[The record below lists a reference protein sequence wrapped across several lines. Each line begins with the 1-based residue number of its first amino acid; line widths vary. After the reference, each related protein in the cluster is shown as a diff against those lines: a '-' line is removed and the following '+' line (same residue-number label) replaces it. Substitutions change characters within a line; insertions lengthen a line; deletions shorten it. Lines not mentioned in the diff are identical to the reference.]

1 MITNEKIKETIE
13 YCANAHHKVTVRDIA
28 YAVLCTQFEDSL
40 VAYKTIFGQ
49 DYDYNQEYHGTY
61 DNTAA
66 MQFLKTY
73 VEVSLLNQKKANN
86 NDDISFEEN
95 KAYMLKLKKDT
106 EDAMTK
112 GEIEKKDG
120 LKILTDIST
129 KLNDRFKVSQ
139 EERSQLVVVQTKYN
153 SICSRCGTELY
164 IPTKEDLMKKYNL
177 VENKKE

>member
-1 MITNEKIKETIE
+1 MITNEKIKEAVE
-13 YCANAHHKVTVRDIA
+13 YCASAHHKVTVRDIA

-40 VAYKTIFGQ
+40 VAYKAIFGQ
-49 DYDYNQEYHGTY
+49 DYDYNQEYHSTY

-106 EDAMTK
+106 EDAMSN
-112 GEIEKKDG
+112 GEIDKKDG

-129 KLNDRFKVSQ
+129 KLNDRFKVNQ
-139 EERSQLVVVQTKYN
+139 EEHSQLVVVQTKYN

>member
-1 MITNEKIKETIE
+1 MITNEKIKEAVE

-28 YAVLCTQFEDSL
+28 YAVLCTQFEDTL

-49 DYDYNQEYHGTY
+49 DYDYNQEYHSTY

-66 MQFLKTY
+66 IQFLKAY

-106 EDAMTK
+106 EDAMSK

-129 KLNDRFKVSQ
+129 KLNDRFKVNQ
-139 EERSQLVVVQTKYN
+139 EEHSQLVVVQTKYN